1 MSDSLIYV
9 LLKGVLWVDW
19 LSLGLNLLLVLLVH
33 RLVVNIASLG
43 VGSLI
48 SVWLDRCWNLLVKN
62 TRKYILLLLRDS
74 LWDISSE
81 VVLLIKIGGVILVFR

>member
-62 TRKYILLLLRDS
+62 TRKNILLLLRDS
-74 LWDISSE
+74 LWDISSD

>member
-43 VGSLI
+43 IGSLI

-62 TRKYILLLLRDS
+62 TRKNILLLLRDS
-74 LWDISSE
+74 LWDISSD

>member
-62 TRKYILLLLRDS
+62 TRKNILLLLRDS

>member
-43 VGSLI
+43 IGSLI

-62 TRKYILLLLRDS
+62 TRKNILLLLRDS

>member
-74 LWDISSE
+74 LWDISSD